1 MKDFAGS
8 YIKWYDGLGK
18 VARLLLCLLWDIP
31 SNLRRFSESALRS
44 STLGMILAVV
54 LAIFG
59 GWLLFVIDIVC
70 IAVKDKVYW
79 LGDLGINDGGSDPAS
94 PRRPRIRTRTKAK
107 TTRTRN
113 QSAKR
118 PGHTPRSFYISPS
131 GTSLLLAHTA
141 GVTPKRFLK
150 SAMKWL
156 SEENPSA

>member
-94 PRRPRIRTRTKAK
+94 PEDKDADK
-107 TTRTRN
+107 GESDKN
-113 QSAKR
+113 A
-118 PGHTPRSFYISPS
+118 
-131 GTSLLLAHTA
+131 
-141 GVTPKRFLK
+141 
-150 SAMKWL
+150 
-156 SEENPSA
+156 